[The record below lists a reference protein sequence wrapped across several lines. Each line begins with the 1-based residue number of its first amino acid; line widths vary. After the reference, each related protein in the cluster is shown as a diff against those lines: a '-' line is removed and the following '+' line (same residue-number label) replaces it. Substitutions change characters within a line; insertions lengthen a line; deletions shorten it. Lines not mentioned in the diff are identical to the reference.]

1 MVICR
6 IIIYLNEPWKRLLAI
21 LHKGVIIG
29 TSSVAH
35 TEQNLKAVEQ
45 GPLPEHV
52 LDALNA
58 AWEVAMVK
66 CPPYYR

>member
-1 MVICR
+1 MVRYTLLVAMEMLIC
-6 IIIYLNEPWKRLLAI
+6 PF
-21 LHKGVIIG
+21 KGVIIG
-29 TSSVAH
+29 TSSMAH

-45 GPLPEHV
+45 GPLPEHI